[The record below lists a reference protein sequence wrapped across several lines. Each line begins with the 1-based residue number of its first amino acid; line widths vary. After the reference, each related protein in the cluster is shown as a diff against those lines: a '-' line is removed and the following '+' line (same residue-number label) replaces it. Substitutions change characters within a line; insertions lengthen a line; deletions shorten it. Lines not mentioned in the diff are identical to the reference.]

1 MGLPITLH
9 HGALR
14 PLRIKRHAVPEVQ
27 KLRTF
32 RRFRRFRRV
41 RRFRGF
47 RAVQAGSLGSQVH
60 LKLVRLRWR

>member
-27 KLRTF
+27 KVRTF

-41 RRFRGF
+41 RRFRGSGRF
-47 RAVQAGSLGSQVH
+47 RQVH
-60 LKLVRLRWR
+60 WAHRFT